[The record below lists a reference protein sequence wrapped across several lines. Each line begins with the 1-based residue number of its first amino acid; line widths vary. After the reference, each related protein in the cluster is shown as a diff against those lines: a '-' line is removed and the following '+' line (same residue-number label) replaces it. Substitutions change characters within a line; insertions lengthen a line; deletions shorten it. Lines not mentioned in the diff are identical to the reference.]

1 MMSLRN
7 LICLI
12 VVLAIT
18 GSSAIATP
26 IEVGSG
32 DNSAGLY
39 IEWGDGYI
47 AEFLVKFEET
57 TVTGLGLFDI
67 TEAETSLTTVRDD
80 FGWGVFID
88 GITYDGHSDSGFGGG
103 EDWWHYWIKDAGESF
118 WTSPSFGAVDRI
130 VEDGDCDG
138 WIYGRAGVPI
148 PEPVTIALL
157 ALGGI
162 ILWRGKT
169 SPQ

>member
-18 GSSAIATP
+18 SSAAIATP
-26 IEVGSG
+26 IEVGTG
-32 DNSAGLY
+32 GNNAGLY
-39 IEWGDGYI
+39 IEWSDGYI

-67 TEAETSLTTVRDD
+67 IEAWIPLTTVRND
-80 FGWGVFID
+80 FGFGVFID
-88 GITYDGHSDSGFGGG
+88 GITYDGHSDTGFGGG

-118 WTSPSFGAVDRI
+118 WTSPSFGAADRI
-130 VEDGDCDG
+130 VGDGDWDG

-148 PEPVTIALL
+148 PEPATIALL
-157 ALGGI
+157 ALGG
-162 ILWRGKT
+162 LLLRRRRA
-169 SPQ
+169 

>member
-18 GSSAIATP
+18 SSAAIATP
-26 IEVGSG
+26 IEVGTG
-32 DNSAGLY
+32 GNNAGLY
-39 IEWGDGYI
+39 IEWSDGYI

-67 TEAETSLTTVRDD
+67 TEAWIPLTTVRND
-80 FGWGVFID
+80 FGFGVFID
-88 GITYDGHSDSGFGGG
+88 GITYDGHSDTGFGGG

-118 WTSPSFGAVDRI
+118 WTPPSFGAADRI
-130 VEDGDCDG
+130 VGDGDWDG

-148 PEPVTIALL
+148 PEPATIALL
-157 ALGGI
+157 ALGG
-162 ILWRGKT
+162 LLLRRRRA
-169 SPQ
+169 

>member
-1 MMSLRN
+1 MMSLRD
-7 LICLI
+7 LICLT

-18 GSSAIATP
+18 SSAATATP
-26 IEVGSG
+26 IEVGTG

-39 IEWGDGYI
+39 IEWGDSYI

-67 TEAETSLTTVRDD
+67 TEAGTSLTTVRND
-80 FGWGVFID
+80 FGFGVFID

-103 EDWWHYWIKDAGESF
+103 EDWWHYWIKDAGESS
-118 WTSPSFGAVDRI
+118 WTSPSFGAADRI
-130 VEDGDCDG
+130 VEDGDWDG

-148 PEPVTIALL
+148 PEPATIALL
-157 ALGGI
+157 ALGGV

-169 SPQ
+169 

>member
-1 MMSLRN
+1 MSLRN

-18 GSSAIATP
+18 SSAAIAIP
-26 IEVGSG
+26 IEVGTG
-32 DNSAGLY
+32 GNSAGLY
-39 IEWGDGYI
+39 IEWSDGYI
-47 AEFLVKFEET
+47 AEFLIKFEET

-67 TEAETSLTTVRDD
+67 TEAGTSLTTVRND
-80 FGWGVFID
+80 FGFGVFID
-88 GITYDGHSDSGFGGG
+88 GITYDGHSDTGFGGG

-130 VEDGDCDG
+130 VGDGDCDG
-138 WIYGRAGVPI
+138 WIYGRAGAPI
-148 PEPVTIALL
+148 PEPATIVLL
-157 ALGGI
+157 AFGGV

-169 SPQ
+169 TPQ